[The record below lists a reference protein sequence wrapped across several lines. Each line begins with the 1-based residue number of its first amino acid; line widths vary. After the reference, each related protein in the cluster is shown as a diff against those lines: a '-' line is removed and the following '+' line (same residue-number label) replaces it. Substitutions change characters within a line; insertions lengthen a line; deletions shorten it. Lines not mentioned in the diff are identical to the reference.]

1 MNDYDM
7 EALYE
12 RLSRQRLDDVA
23 KHDDPIDRLHLL
35 IICLAERNQISA
47 MRIIRLEKRIEL
59 LERLLDKQ

>member
-35 IICLAERNQISA
+35 IICLAERNQILA
-47 MRIIRLEKRIEL
+47 MRIIRLEK
-59 LERLLDKQ
+59 

>member
-23 KHDDPIDRLHLL
+23 KHNDPIDRLHLL
-35 IICLAERNQISA
+35 IIYLAERNQILA
-47 MRIIRLEKRIEL
+47 MRIIRLEKRVEL